1 MLTNNKSRISTTI
14 VRRSIFRNFLKPLF
28 VLIFSNYSFDLGKKI
43 TFVKIFTFDF
53 LRSTVKYKSK
63 FAPFMH
69 SEEVFILAIE
79 SSCDDTAA
87 AVLRNDVVLS
97 NVVARQSIHEEY
109 GGVVPEL
116 ASRAHQQNIVPVIDV
131 ALKKANITKNQLSAI
146 AFTQGPGL
154 MGSLLVGSSFAKSL
168 AMALNIPLIA
178 VNHMHA
184 HILAHFIDE
193 EGFDKPE
200 FPFLALT
207 ISGGHTQI
215 VKVNDFFNMEI
226 IGETTDDAV
235 GEAFDK
241 TAKILGFPYPGGP
254 LIDQYAKDGNPKKF
268 AFTKPRIPGLN
279 FSFSGLKTQILYF
292 VQKNVL
298 ENPNFIEE
306 NKADICASV
315 QHTIIEILMD
325 KLKLAVAE
333 TGIRQIAI
341 GGGVSANTG
350 IRQTL
355 KDAENKYGWKTFV
368 PKFEYTTDNAAM
380 IGIVGYQK
388 YLHDKFSDANVVSKA
403 RIEF

>member
-1 MLTNNKSRISTTI
+1 MQNT
-14 VRRSIFRNFLKPLF
+14 
-28 VLIFSNYSFDLGKKI
+28 
-43 TFVKIFTFDF
+43 
-53 LRSTVKYKSK
+53 
-63 FAPFMH
+63 
-69 SEEVFILAIE
+69 EVFILAIE

-87 AVLRNDVVLS
+87 AVLQNNKVMS
-97 NVVARQSIHEEY
+97 NVVANQLIHNQY

-116 ASRAHQQNIVPVIDV
+116 ASRAHQQNIVPVIDA
-131 ALKKANITKNQLSAI
+131 ALRKANIQKEQLSAI

-168 AMALNIPLIA
+168 ALALQVPLIA

-193 EGFDKPE
+193 DGFDKPT
-200 FPFLALT
+200 FPFIALT

-215 VKVNDFFNMEI
+215 VRVDGFFEMTI

-241 TAKILGFPYPGGP
+241 SAKILGLPYPGGP
-254 LIDQYAKDGNPKKF
+254 LVDKYAQLGNPKAF
-268 AFTKPRIPGLN
+268 LFTKPKVPGLD
-279 FSFSGLKTQILYF
+279 FSFSGLKTAILYF
-292 VQKNVL
+292 IQKKKL

-306 NKADICASV
+306 NINDICASI

-325 KLKLAVAE
+325 KLKLAVKE
-333 TGIRQIAI
+333 TGITQIAI
-341 GGGVSANTG
+341 GGGVSANSG
-350 IRQTL
+350 IRTTL
-355 KDAENKYGWKTFV
+355 KEAEKKYGWTTFI

-388 YLHDKFSDANVVSKA
+388 YLHQQFETSSVVSKA
-403 RIEF
+403 RIQF